1 MGTQPKP
8 KFAPVNYPPDPNPR
22 KPKLKLPPGS
32 WDCHFHAHGPAQIWP
47 YSEGRNYTPP
57 AAPIEHWFNLAEIL
71 GIERGTIV
79 QTAVQGKD
87 TGSLFDAVE
96 KSEGRLKAII
106 RADPDLDKA
115 AVKKYHAAG
124 VRGIRLN
131 LVGRLHGG
139 YDATFFE
146 RSVAHAVDAGWVVTM
161 HIDTDHLVKLADVIR
176 KIPGNAVLDNFVM
189 IDARP
194 GKEEP
199 TFSVLM
205 DLLKEPNVWI
215 KCAAAYRM
223 LKKGATHEQMVAM
236 SKKIHAA
243 SPDRSLWGSNWPHSD
258 YFKPGQMP
266 NDGDLVDYLSEFV
279 PDPVNLRKL
288 MADNPKRLFDF

>member
-1 MGTQPKP
+1 M
-8 KFAPVNYPPDPNPR
+8 
-22 KPKLKLPPGS
+22 
-32 WDCHFHAHGPAQIWP
+32 
-47 YSEGRNYTPP
+47 
-57 AAPIEHWFNLAEIL
+57 
-71 GIERGTIV
+71 
-79 QTAVQGKD
+79 QGKD

-223 LKKGATHEQMVAM
+223 LKKGSTHEQMVAM

-266 NDGDLVDYLSEFV
+266 NDGDLIDYLSEFV
-279 PDPVNLRKL
+279 PDPVSLRKL